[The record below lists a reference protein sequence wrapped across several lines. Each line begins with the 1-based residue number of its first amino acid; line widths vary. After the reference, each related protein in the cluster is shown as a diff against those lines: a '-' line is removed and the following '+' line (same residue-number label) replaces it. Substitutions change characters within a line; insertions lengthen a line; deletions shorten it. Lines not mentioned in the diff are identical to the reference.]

1 MIERVMRIDGNKKMN
16 LMQEEDAVTTSAID
30 ARLLSGMFIAGA
42 ANLEANKEWINE
54 LNVFPVPDGDTG
66 TNMTLTI
73 KSAVK
78 EVTALGDTDSMKDI
92 CKAMSSGSLRGARGN
107 SGVILSQ
114 LIRGFGKV
122 AKSETALTVPVLA
135 DAFDRAVETA
145 YKAVMKPKEGT
156 ILTVAKGAAVK
167 SRELADAGEENLE
180 VFLGAVLEEAEKVL
194 ANTPELLPVL
204 KQAGVV
210 DSGGQGLVQV
220 MKGAYDRFLGKEIDY
235 SALMEKEEEAGEA
248 EPEKE
253 VEKEQENLRF
263 IYKMRM
269 TVLMSKKPSSRDQKE
284 YIEFLKSL
292 GDRVKCAAEGDI
304 LHVRIQTND
313 PGLIIQRSQKFGE
326 LGEVRLINLKEAESG
341 RSAASEKEESK
352 AEPVA
357 EPVKKAEPVE
367 TPPQPRKEVGFI
379 TVSVGEGIEEIFK
392 GLGVDCV
399 ISGGQ
404 TMNPSTD
411 DVLKA
416 VEKVNAHTI
425 FVLPNNKNII
435 MAANQAASLTED
447 KKVVVVPT
455 TTVPQGITAVINY
468 MPDLDAEAN
477 KANMAEEIG
486 AVHSAEVTY
495 AVRDTEIDGIKI
507 HEGDIMAIGDHG
519 ILATGKGIEDITFES
534 LTKIVEDDTEIISIY
549 YGKDV
554 SEEDAEKL
562 RERAAEAF
570 SSCDVELQ
578 YGGQPIYYY
587 ILSAE

>member
-1 MIERVMRIDGNKKMN
+1 MKFYSN
-16 LMQEEDAVTTSAID
+16 QEEDAVTTSAID
-30 ARLLSGMFIAGA
+30 AKLLAEMFFAGA

-78 EVTALGDTDSMKDI
+78 EVSALESTDSMKDV

-122 AKSETALTVPVLA
+122 AKTETELTIPVIA
-135 DAFDRAVETA
+135 DGFDRAVETA

-167 SRELADAGEENLE
+167 SRELADAGEEDLE
-180 VFLGAVLEEAEKVL
+180 AFLGAVVEEAERVL
-194 ANTPELLPVL
+194 AYTPELLPVL

-220 MKGAYDRFLGKEIDY
+220 LKGAYDRFLGKEIDY
-235 SALMEKEEEAGEA
+235 SALIEKEEAKA
-248 EPEKE
+248 ETETEKE
-253 VEKEQENLRF
+253 VVEKEELRF

-269 TVLMSKKPSSRDQKE
+269 TVLMAKKPSSRDQKE
-284 YIEFLKSL
+284 YLEFLKSL
-292 GDRVKCAAEGDI
+292 GDRVKCAVEGDI
-304 LHVRIQTND
+304 LHVKCQTND

-326 LGEVRLINLKEAESG
+326 LGEVRLLNLKDTESIG
-341 RSAASEKEESK
+341 RSADAGKPSGSGSAEEKKPAEKEAPKMPE
-352 AEPVA
+352 
-357 EPVKKAEPVE
+357 
-367 TPPQPRKEVGFI
+367 QPRKEVGFI
-379 TVSVGEGIEEIFK
+379 TVSVGDGIREIFT
-392 GLGVDCV
+392 GLGVDYV

-416 VEKVNAHTI
+416 VESVNADVV

-435 MAANQAASLTED
+435 MAANQAASLTTD

-477 KANMAEEIG
+477 KANMTEEIS
-486 AVHSAEVTY
+486 AVHSAEITY
-495 AVRDTEIDGIKI
+495 AVRDTEIDNIKI
-507 HEGDIMAIGDHG
+507 HEGDIMGIGDSG
-519 ILATGKGIEDITFES
+519 ILTTGNGIEDVTFES
-534 LTKIVEDDTEIISIY
+534 LKKIVDEDTEIISIY
-549 YGKDV
+549 YGEDV
-554 SEEDAEKL
+554 TEEDAEKF
-562 RERAAEAF
+562 RARASEAF
-570 SSCDVELQ
+570 PSCDVELQ

>member
-1 MIERVMRIDGNKKMN
+1 M
-16 LMQEEDAVTTSAID
+16 TTSAID
-30 ARLLSGMFIAGA
+30 AKLLAKMFFSGA

-78 EVTALGDTDSMKDI
+78 EVAALGENAGMKDI

-122 AKSETALTVPVLA
+122 AKTEDELTVPVLA
-135 DAFDRAVETA
+135 DAFDRAAETA

-156 ILTVAKGAAVK
+156 ILTVAKGAADK

-180 VFLGAVLEEAEKVL
+180 RYLGAVLEEAEKVL

-210 DSGGQGLVQV
+210 DSGGQGLVQF
-220 MKGAYDRFLGKEIDY
+220 MKGAYDCFLGKEIDY
-235 SALMEKEEEAGEA
+235 SAVTQDEAEEKEKEFEKEMPEA
-248 EPEKE
+248 EP
-253 VEKEQENLRF
+253 LRF
-263 IYKMRM
+263 IYKMKM
-269 TVLMSKKPSSRDQKE
+269 TILMSKKPSSRDQKE
-284 YIEFLKSL
+284 YVEFLKSL
-292 GDRVKCAAEGDI
+292 GDRVKCAMEGEI

-326 LGEVRLINLKEAESG
+326 LGEVRLVNVKESD
-341 RSAASEKEESK
+341 SASRGSDTAKTAAK
-352 AEPVA
+352 EPV
-357 EPVKKAEPVE
+357 PVKEPE
-367 TPPQPRKEVGFI
+367 PEIPAGPRKEVGFI
-379 TVSVGEGIEEIFK
+379 TVSVGEGIKEIFT

-411 DVLKA
+411 DVLQA
-416 VEKVNAHTI
+416 VQKVNADTV

-435 MAANQAASLTED
+435 MAANQAASMTED

-477 KANMAEEIG
+477 KANMMEEIG
-486 AVHSAEVTY
+486 TVNSAEVTY
-495 AVRDTEIDGIKI
+495 AVRDTEIDGIRI
-507 HEGDIMAIGDHG
+507 QQGDIMGIGDQG

-534 LTKIVEDDTEIISIY
+534 LRRIVGDDTEIISIY
-549 YGKDV
+549 YGEDV
-554 SEEDAEKL
+554 TEEDAKKL
-562 RERAAEAF
+562 RDRAAEEF

>member
-1 MIERVMRIDGNKKMN
+1 M
-16 LMQEEDAVTTSAID
+16 TTSTID
-30 ARLLSGMFIAGA
+30 AKLLAGMFIAGA

-73 KSAVK
+73 KSAVS
-78 EVTALGDTDSMKDI
+78 EVSALGDVFTMTDI

-122 AKSETALTVPVLA
+122 AKSENELTIPVLA

-156 ILTVAKGAAVK
+156 ILTVAKGASLK
-167 SRELADAGEENLE
+167 SRELADNGEEDLE
-180 VFLGAVLEEAEKVL
+180 KFLGEVLAEAEKVL
-194 ANTPELLPVL
+194 AETPELLPVL

-220 MKGAYDRFLGKEIDY
+220 MKGAYDKFLGKEIEYAIPAED
-235 SALMEKEEEAGEA
+235 EEEKGENKAEKDLQEA
-248 EPEKE
+248 EP
-253 VEKEQENLRF
+253 LRF

-284 YIEFLKSL
+284 YLEFLKSL
-292 GDRVKCAAEGDI
+292 GDRVKCAAEDNV

-326 LGEVRLINLKEAESG
+326 LGEVRLLNLREAESSA
-341 RSAASEKEESK
+341 RSAEPESEKADK
-352 AEPVA
+352 KRPEP
-357 EPVKKAEPVE
+357 EI
-367 TPPQPRKEVGFI
+367 PPQPRKDVGFI
-379 TVSVGEGIEEIFK
+379 TVSVGDGIAEIFT
-392 GLGVDCV
+392 GLGVDYV

-416 VEKVNAHTI
+416 VEKVNADTI

-435 MAANQAASLTED
+435 MAANQAASLTTD
-447 KKVVVVPT
+447 KKVVVIPT

-486 AVHSAEVTY
+486 TVHSAEVTY
-495 AVRDTEIDGIKI
+495 AVRDTQIDGIEI
-507 HEGDIMAIGDHG
+507 HEGDIMGIGDQG
-519 ILATGKGIEDITFES
+519 ILATGKGIEDISFES
-534 LTKIVEDDTEIISIY
+534 LKKIVTEDTEIISIY
-549 YGKDV
+549 YGEDV
-554 SEEDAEKL
+554 SEDDAEKF
-562 RERAAEAF
+562 RARAAEEF

>member
-1 MIERVMRIDGNKKMN
+1 MKFIIN
-16 LMQEEDAVTTSAID
+16 QEEDAVTTSAID
-30 ARLLSGMFIAGA
+30 AKLLAEMFFAGA

-78 EVTALGDTDSMKDI
+78 EVSALGSTDSMKDI

-122 AKSETALTVPVLA
+122 AKTETELTIPVLA
-135 DAFDRAVETA
+135 DGFDRAVETA

-156 ILTVAKGAAVK
+156 ILTVAKGASVK

-235 SALMEKEEEAGEA
+235 SALIEKEEEKTET

-253 VEKEQENLRF
+253 TAEKEELRF

-284 YIEFLKSL
+284 YLEFLKSL
-292 GDRVKCAAEGDI
+292 GDRVKCAMEGDI
-304 LHVRIQTND
+304 LHVKCQTND

-326 LGEVRLINLKEAESG
+326 LGEVRLLNLREAEFGSKG
-341 RSAASEKEESK
+341 ADTGKSLKPDTAEEKKPEG
-352 AEPVA
+352 PQ
-357 EPVKKAEPVE
+357 
-367 TPPQPRKEVGFI
+367 PPKMPEQPRKDVGFI
-379 TVSVGEGIEEIFK
+379 TVSVGEGIREIFT
-392 GLGVDCV
+392 GLGVDYV

-416 VEKVNAHTI
+416 VESVNADVV

-435 MAANQAASLTED
+435 MAANQAASLTTD

-477 KANMAEEIG
+477 KANMCEEIG
-486 AVHSAEVTY
+486 GVHSAEITY
-495 AVRDTEIDGIKI
+495 AVRDTEIDNIKI
-507 HEGDIMAIGDHG
+507 HEGDIMGIGDSG
-519 ILATGKGIEDITFES
+519 ILTTGSDIEDVTFES
-534 LTKIVEDDTEIISIY
+534 LKKIVDENTEIISVY
-549 YGKDV
+549 YGEDV
-554 SEEDAEKL
+554 AEEAAEKF
-562 RERAAEAF
+562 RARAAEAF
-570 SSCDVELQ
+570 PSCDVELQ

>member
-1 MIERVMRIDGNKKMN
+1 MKFYSN
-16 LMQEEDAVTTSAID
+16 QEEDAVTTSAID
-30 ARLLSGMFIAGA
+30 AKLLAEMFFAGA

-78 EVTALGDTDSMKDI
+78 EVSALGSTDSMKDI

-122 AKSETALTVPVLA
+122 AKTETELTIPVLA
-135 DAFDRAVETA
+135 DGFDRAVETA

-156 ILTVAKGAAVK
+156 ILTVAKGASVK

-220 MKGAYDRFLGKEIDY
+220 MKGAFDRFLGKEIDY
-235 SALMEKEEEAGEA
+235 SALIEKEEEKTET

-253 VEKEQENLRF
+253 TAEKEELRF

-284 YIEFLKSL
+284 YLEFLKSL
-292 GDRVKCAAEGDI
+292 GDRVKCAMEGDI
-304 LHVRIQTND
+304 LHVKCQTND

-326 LGEVRLINLKEAESG
+326 LGEVRLLNLREAEFGSKG
-341 RSAASEKEESK
+341 ADTGKSLKPDSAEEKKLEG
-352 AEPVA
+352 PQ
-357 EPVKKAEPVE
+357 
-367 TPPQPRKEVGFI
+367 TPKMPEQPRKDVGFI
-379 TVSVGEGIEEIFK
+379 TVSVGEGIREIFT
-392 GLGVDCV
+392 GLGVDYV

-416 VEKVNAHTI
+416 VESVNADVV

-435 MAANQAASLTED
+435 MAANQAASLTTD

-477 KANMAEEIG
+477 KANMCEEIG
-486 AVHSAEVTY
+486 GVHSAEITY
-495 AVRDTEIDGIKI
+495 AVRDTEIDNIKI
-507 HEGDIMAIGDHG
+507 HEGDIMGIGDSG
-519 ILATGKGIEDITFES
+519 ILTTGSDIEDVTFES
-534 LTKIVEDDTEIISIY
+534 LKKIVDENTEIISVY
-549 YGKDV
+549 YGEDV
-554 SEEDAEKL
+554 AEEAAEKF
-562 RERAAEAF
+562 RARAAEAF
-570 SSCDVELQ
+570 PSCDVELQ

>member
-1 MIERVMRIDGNKKMN
+1 
-16 LMQEEDAVTTSAID
+16 MQEEDAVTTSTID
-30 ARLLSGMFIAGA
+30 ARLLAEMFFAGA

-73 KSAVK
+73 KSAVN
-78 EVTALGDTDSMKDI
+78 EVSALGNTDSMKDI

-122 AKSETALTVPVLA
+122 AKAETALTIPVLA
-135 DAFDRAVETA
+135 EAFDRAVETA

-156 ILTVAKGAAVK
+156 ILTVAKGAALK

-194 ANTPELLPVL
+194 AHTPELLPVL
-204 KQAGVV
+204 KEAGVV

-235 SALMEKEEEAGEA
+235 SALIEKEEPGEEA

-253 VEKEQENLRF
+253 AQEQEALRF

-269 TVLMSKKPSSRDQKE
+269 TVLMTKKPSSRDQKE
-284 YIEFLKSL
+284 YLEFLKSL
-292 GDRVKCAAEGDI
+292 GDRVKCAMEGDI
-304 LHVRIQTND
+304 LHVKVQTND

-326 LGEVRLINLKEAESG
+326 LGEVRLINLKETDSAGKTASAEKSG
-341 RSAASEKEESK
+341 SK
-352 AEPVA
+352 P
-357 EPVKKAEPVE
+357 KAPVE
-367 TPPQPRKEVGFI
+367 QVKPAQEQEAAKQPRKDVGFI
-379 TVSVGEGIEEIFK
+379 TVSVGEGIKEIFQ
-392 GLGVDCV
+392 GLGVDYV

-416 VEKVNAHTI
+416 VESVNADVI

-435 MAANQAASLTED
+435 MAANQAASLTTD

-477 KANMAEEIG
+477 KANMFEEIG
-486 AVHSAEVTY
+486 TVHSAEITY
-495 AVRDTEIDGIKI
+495 AVRDTEISGVAI
-507 HEGDIMAIGDHG
+507 HQGDIMGIGDEG
-519 ILATGKGIEDITFES
+519 ILTTGSNVEDVTFES
-534 LTKIVEDDTEIISIY
+534 LKMIVEEDTEIISIY
-549 YGKDV
+549 YGEDV
-554 SEEDAEKL
+554 TEEDAEKL
-562 RERAAEAF
+562 RTRAAEAF
-570 SSCDVELQ
+570 PSCDVELQ
-578 YGGQPIYYY
+578 YGGQPIYFY

>member
-1 MIERVMRIDGNKKMN
+1 M
-16 LMQEEDAVTTSAID
+16 TTSTID
-30 ARLLSGMFIAGA
+30 AKLLAGMFIAGA

-73 KSAVK
+73 KSAVS
-78 EVTALGDTDSMKDI
+78 EVSALGDAFTMTDI

-122 AKSETALTVPVLA
+122 AKSENELTIPVLA

-156 ILTVAKGAAVK
+156 ILTVAKGASLK
-167 SRELADAGEENLE
+167 SRELADNGEEDLE
-180 VFLGAVLEEAEKVL
+180 KFLGEVLAEAEKVL
-194 ANTPELLPVL
+194 AETPELLPVL

-220 MKGAYDRFLGKEIDY
+220 MKGAYDKFLGKEIEYAIPAED
-235 SALMEKEEEAGEA
+235 EEEKGENKAEKDLQEA
-248 EPEKE
+248 EP
-253 VEKEQENLRF
+253 LRF

-284 YIEFLKSL
+284 YLEFLKSL
-292 GDRVKCAAEGDI
+292 GDRVKCAMEENV

-326 LGEVRLINLKEAESG
+326 LGEVRLLNLREAESSA
-341 RSAASEKEESK
+341 RSAEPESEKADK
-352 AEPVA
+352 KRPEP
-357 EPVKKAEPVE
+357 EI
-367 TPPQPRKEVGFI
+367 PPQPRKDVGFI
-379 TVSVGEGIEEIFK
+379 TVSVGDGIAEIFT

-416 VEKVNAHTI
+416 VEKVNADTI

-435 MAANQAASLTED
+435 MAANQAASLTTD
-447 KKVVVVPT
+447 KKVVVIPT

-486 AVHSAEVTY
+486 TVHSAEVTY
-495 AVRDTEIDGIKI
+495 AVRDTQIDGIEI
-507 HEGDIMAIGDHG
+507 HEGDIMGIGDQG
-519 ILATGKGIEDITFES
+519 ILATGKGIEDISFES
-534 LTKIVEDDTEIISIY
+534 LKKIVTEDTEIISIY
-549 YGKDV
+549 YGEDV
-554 SEEDAEKL
+554 SEEDAEKF
-562 RERAAEAF
+562 RARAAEEF

>member
-1 MIERVMRIDGNKKMN
+1 M
-16 LMQEEDAVTTSAID
+16 TTSAID
-30 ARLLSGMFIAGA
+30 AKLLAKMFFSGA

-78 EVTALGDTDSMKDI
+78 EVAALGENAGMKDI

-122 AKSETALTVPVLA
+122 AKTEDELTVPVLA
-135 DAFDRAVETA
+135 DAFDRAAETA

-156 ILTVAKGAAVK
+156 ILTVAKGAADK

-180 VFLGAVLEEAEKVL
+180 RYLGAVLEEAEKVL

-210 DSGGQGLVQV
+210 DSGGQGLVQF
-220 MKGAYDRFLGKEIDY
+220 MKGAYDCFLGKEIDY
-235 SALMEKEEEAGEA
+235 SAVTQDEAEEKEKEFEKEMPEA
-248 EPEKE
+248 EP
-253 VEKEQENLRF
+253 LRF
-263 IYKMRM
+263 IYKMKM
-269 TVLMSKKPSSRDQKE
+269 TILMSKKPSSRDQKE
-284 YIEFLKSL
+284 YVEFLKSL
-292 GDRVKCAAEGDI
+292 GDRVKCAMEGEI

-326 LGEVRLINLKEAESG
+326 LGEVRLVNVKESD
-341 RSAASEKEESK
+341 SASRGSDTAKTAAK
-352 AEPVA
+352 EPV
-357 EPVKKAEPVE
+357 PVKEPE
-367 TPPQPRKEVGFI
+367 PEIPAGPRKEVGFI
-379 TVSVGEGIEEIFK
+379 TVSVGEGIKEIFT

-411 DVLKA
+411 DVLQA
-416 VEKVNAHTI
+416 VKKVNADTV

-435 MAANQAASLTED
+435 MAANQAASMTED

-477 KANMAEEIG
+477 KANMMEEIG
-486 AVHSAEVTY
+486 TVNSAEVTY
-495 AVRDTEIDGIKI
+495 AVRDTEIDGIRI
-507 HEGDIMAIGDHG
+507 QQGDIMGIGDQG

-534 LTKIVEDDTEIISIY
+534 LRRIVGDDTEIISIY
-549 YGKDV
+549 YGEDV
-554 SEEDAEKL
+554 TEEDAQKL
-562 RERAAEAF
+562 RDRAAEEF

>member
-1 MIERVMRIDGNKKMN
+1 M
-16 LMQEEDAVTTSAID
+16 TTSTID
-30 ARLLSGMFIAGA
+30 ARLLAEMFFAGA

-73 KSAVK
+73 KSAVN
-78 EVTALGDTDSMKDI
+78 EVSALGNTDSMKDI

-122 AKSETALTVPVLA
+122 AKAETALTIPVLA
-135 DAFDRAVETA
+135 EAFDRAVETA

-156 ILTVAKGAAVK
+156 ILTVAKGAALK

-194 ANTPELLPVL
+194 AHTPELLPVL
-204 KQAGVV
+204 KEAGVV

-235 SALMEKEEEAGEA
+235 SALIEKEEPGEEA

-253 VEKEQENLRF
+253 AQEQEALRF

-269 TVLMSKKPSSRDQKE
+269 TVLMTKKPSSRDQKE
-284 YIEFLKSL
+284 YLEFLKSL
-292 GDRVKCAAEGDI
+292 GDRVKCAMEGDI
-304 LHVRIQTND
+304 LHVKVQTND

-326 LGEVRLINLKEAESG
+326 LGEVRLINLKETDSAGKTASAEKSG
-341 RSAASEKEESK
+341 SK
-352 AEPVA
+352 P
-357 EPVKKAEPVE
+357 KAPVE
-367 TPPQPRKEVGFI
+367 QVKPAQEQAAAKQPRKDVGFI
-379 TVSVGEGIEEIFK
+379 TVSVGEGIKEIFQ
-392 GLGVDCV
+392 GLGVDYV

-416 VEKVNAHTI
+416 VESVNADVI

-435 MAANQAASLTED
+435 MAANQAASLTTD

-477 KANMAEEIG
+477 KANMFEEIG
-486 AVHSAEVTY
+486 TVHSAEITY
-495 AVRDTEIDGIKI
+495 AVRDTEISGIAI
-507 HEGDIMAIGDHG
+507 HQGDIMGIGDEG
-519 ILATGKGIEDITFES
+519 ILTTGSNVEDVTFES
-534 LTKIVEDDTEIISIY
+534 LKMIVEEDTEIISIY
-549 YGKDV
+549 YGEDV
-554 SEEDAEKL
+554 TEEDAEKL
-562 RERAAEAF
+562 RTRAAEAF
-570 SSCDVELQ
+570 PSCDVELQ
-578 YGGQPIYYY
+578 YGGQPIYFY

>member
-1 MIERVMRIDGNKKMN
+1 M
-16 LMQEEDAVTTSAID
+16 TTSTID
-30 ARLLSGMFIAGA
+30 AKLLAGMFNAGA

-73 KSAVK
+73 KSAVN
-78 EVTALGDTDSMKDI
+78 EVSALGETDSMKDI

-122 AKSETALTVPVLA
+122 AKSENELTIPVLA

-156 ILTVAKGAAVK
+156 ILTVAKGAALK

-180 VFLGAVLEEAEKVL
+180 AFLGAVLTEAEDVL
-194 ANTPELLPVL
+194 SKTPEMLPVL

-210 DSGGQGLVQV
+210 DSGSQGLVQV
-220 MKGAYDRFLGKEIDY
+220 MKGAYDKFLGKEIDY
-235 SALMEKEEEAGEA
+235 AIPAQDEA
-248 EPEKE
+248 EAEENKAEKAAQDPEY
-253 VEKEQENLRF
+253 LRF

-269 TVLMSKKPSSRDQKE
+269 TVLMNKKPSSRDQKE
-284 YIEFLKSL
+284 YVEFLKSL
-292 GDRVKCAAEGDI
+292 GDRVKCAMDENENV

-326 LGEVRLINLKEAESG
+326 LGEVRLLNLKEAENGAKSSDTESE
-341 RSAASEKEESK
+341 SAGKKEKVPEK
-352 AEPVA
+352 KPEP
-357 EPVKKAEPVE
+357 E

-379 TVSVGEGIEEIFK
+379 TVSVGDGIADIFT
-392 GLGVDCV
+392 GLGVDYV

-416 VEKVNAHTI
+416 VEKVNADTI

-435 MAANQAASLTED
+435 MAANQAASLTAD
-447 KKVVVVPT
+447 KKVIVVPT

-477 KANMAEEIG
+477 KANMTEEIG
-486 AVHSAEVTY
+486 MVHSAEITY
-495 AVRDTEIDGIKI
+495 AVRDTQIDGIEI
-507 HEGDIMAIGDHG
+507 HEGDIMGIGDDG
-519 ILATGKGIEDITFES
+519 ILATGSTIEDTTFES
-534 LTKIVEDDTEIISIY
+534 LKKIVTEETEIISIY
-549 YGKDV
+549 YGEDV

-562 RERAAEAF
+562 RARAAQEF

>member
-1 MIERVMRIDGNKKMN
+1 MSKVSVSLTDRKLFCQTQTISLD
-16 LMQEEDAVTTSAID
+16 QEEDAVTTSTID
-30 ARLLSGMFIAGA
+30 AKLLAGMFIAGA

-73 KSAVK
+73 KSAVS
-78 EVTALGDTDSMKDI
+78 EVSALGDVFTMTDI

-122 AKSETALTVPVLA
+122 AKSENELTIPVLA

-156 ILTVAKGAAVK
+156 ILTVAKGASLK
-167 SRELADAGEENLE
+167 SRELADNGEEDLE
-180 VFLGAVLEEAEKVL
+180 KFLGEVLAEAEKVL
-194 ANTPELLPVL
+194 AETPELLPVL

-220 MKGAYDRFLGKEIDY
+220 MKGAYDKFLGKEIEYAVPAED
-235 SALMEKEEEAGEA
+235 EEEKGENKAEKDLQEA
-248 EPEKE
+248 EP
-253 VEKEQENLRF
+253 LRF
-263 IYKMRM
+263 VYKMRM

-284 YIEFLKSL
+284 YLEFLKSL
-292 GDRVKCAAEGDI
+292 GDRVKCAAEDNV
-304 LHVRIQTND
+304 LHVRIRTND

-326 LGEVRLINLKEAESG
+326 LGEVRLLNLREAESSA
-341 RSAASEKEESK
+341 RSAEPESEKADK
-352 AEPVA
+352 KRPEP
-357 EPVKKAEPVE
+357 EI
-367 TPPQPRKEVGFI
+367 PPQPRKDVGFI
-379 TVSVGEGIEEIFK
+379 TVSVGDGIAEIFT
-392 GLGVDCV
+392 GLGVDYV

-416 VEKVNAHTI
+416 VEKVNADTI

-435 MAANQAASLTED
+435 MAANQAASLTTD
-447 KKVVVVPT
+447 KKVVVIPT

-486 AVHSAEVTY
+486 TVHSAEVTY
-495 AVRDTEIDGIKI
+495 AVRDTQIDGIEI
-507 HEGDIMAIGDHG
+507 HEGDIMGIGDQG
-519 ILATGKGIEDITFES
+519 ILATGKGIEDISFES
-534 LTKIVEDDTEIISIY
+534 LKKIVTEDIEIISIY
-549 YGKDV
+549 YGEDV
-554 SEEDAEKL
+554 SEEDAEKF
-562 RERAAEAF
+562 RARAAEEF

>member
-1 MIERVMRIDGNKKMN
+1 MFI
-16 LMQEEDAVTTSAID
+16 MQEEDAVTTNVID
-30 ARLLSGMFIAGA
+30 GKLLAAMFCAGA
-42 ANLEANKEWINE
+42 ANLESNKEWINE

-78 EVTALGDTDSMKDI
+78 EVKDLGETDSMKDI

-114 LIRGFGKV
+114 LIRGFGKI
-122 AKSETALTVPVLA
+122 AKSESELTIPILA

-167 SRELADAGEENLE
+167 SRELADAGEDNLE
-180 VFLGAVLEEAEKVL
+180 VFLGAVLAEAEKVL
-194 ANTPELLPVL
+194 AETPEMLPVL

-220 MKGAYDRFLGKEIDY
+220 MKGAYDKFLGKEIDY
-235 SALMEKEEEAGEA
+235 GIPAESEEEKGEK

-253 VEKEQENLRF
+253 PQELDLRF

-269 TVLMSKKPSSRDQKE
+269 TVLMNKKPSSRDQKE
-284 YIEFLKSL
+284 YLEFLKSL
-292 GDRVKCAAEGDI
+292 GDRVKCAMEENV

-326 LGEVRLINLKEAESG
+326 LGEVRLINLKEIESG
-341 RSAASEKEESK
+341 KG
-352 AEPVA
+352 A
-357 EPVKKAEPVE
+357 EPVKEAAKPEKPVKAPEPEV
-367 TPPQPRKEVGFI
+367 PAQPRKEVGFI
-379 TVSVGEGIEEIFK
+379 TVSVGEGIAEIFT

-416 VEKVNAHTI
+416 VEKVNADTI

-435 MAANQAASLTED
+435 MAANQAASLTTD

-477 KANMAEEIG
+477 KANMTEEIG
-486 AVHSAEVTY
+486 TVHSAEVTY
-495 AVRDTEIDGIKI
+495 AVRDTQIDGVEI
-507 HEGDIMAIGDHG
+507 HEGDIMGIGDNG

-534 LTKIVEDDTEIISIY
+534 LKKIVEEDTEIISIY
-549 YGKDV
+549 YGEDV

-562 RERAAEAF
+562 RARAAEEFA
-570 SSCDVELQ
+570 SCDVELQ

>member
-1 MIERVMRIDGNKKMN
+1 M
-16 LMQEEDAVTTSAID
+16 TTSTID
-30 ARLLSGMFIAGA
+30 AKLLAGMFYAGA

-73 KSAVK
+73 KSAVN
-78 EVTALGDTDSMKDI
+78 EVLSLGETDSMKDI
-92 CKAMSSGSLRGARGN
+92 CKAMSSGSLRGAGGN
-107 SGVILSQ
+107 SGVILAQ

-122 AKSETALTVPVLA
+122 AKSENELTIPVLA

-156 ILTVAKGAAVK
+156 ILTVAKGAALK
-167 SRELADAGEENLE
+167 SRELADAGEADLE
-180 VFLGAVLEEAEKVL
+180 VFLGAVLAEAEEVL
-194 ANTPELLPVL
+194 AKTPEMLPVL

-220 MKGAYDRFLGKEIDY
+220 MKGAYDKFLGKEIDY
-235 SALMEKEEEAGEA
+235 AIPAQDEA
-248 EPEKE
+248 ETEENKAEKAAQDPEF
-253 VEKEQENLRF
+253 LRF

-269 TVLMSKKPSSRDQKE
+269 TVLMNKKPSSRDQKE
-284 YIEFLKSL
+284 YVEFLKSL
-292 GDRVKCAAEGDI
+292 GDRVKCAMEENGNV

-326 LGEVRLINLKEAESG
+326 LGEVRLLNLKEAENGG
-341 RSAASEKEESK
+341 RSSEAENEAAGKREKQ
-352 AEPVA
+352 AEKRP
-357 EPVKKAEPVE
+357 EPEI
-367 TPPQPRKEVGFI
+367 PPQPRKDVGFI
-379 TVSVGEGIEEIFK
+379 TVSVGDGIADIFT
-392 GLGVDCV
+392 GLGVDYV

-416 VEKVNAHTI
+416 VEKVNADTV

-435 MAANQAASLTED
+435 MAANQAASLTTD
-447 KKVVVVPT
+447 KKVIVVPT

-477 KANMAEEIG
+477 KANMTEEIG
-486 AVHSAEVTY
+486 MVHSAEITY
-495 AVRDTEIDGIKI
+495 AVRDTQIDGIEI
-507 HEGDIMAIGDHG
+507 HEGDIMGIGDNG
-519 ILATGKGIEDITFES
+519 ILATGSTIEDTTFES
-534 LTKIVEDDTEIISIY
+534 LKKIVTDETEIISIY
-549 YGKDV
+549 YGEDV

-562 RERAAEAF
+562 RARAAQEF

-578 YGGQPIYYY
+578 FGGQPIYYY

>member
-1 MIERVMRIDGNKKMN
+1 M
-16 LMQEEDAVTTSAID
+16 TTSAID
-30 ARLLSGMFIAGA
+30 AKLLTRMFFSGA

-78 EVTALGDTDSMKDI
+78 ELAALGDTDSMKDI
-92 CKAMSSGSLRGARGN
+92 CKAISSGSLRGARGN

-114 LIRGFGKV
+114 LIRGFGKI
-122 AKSETALTVPVLA
+122 AKTESELTIPVLA
-135 DAFDRAVETA
+135 DAFDRAAETA

-167 SRELADAGEENLE
+167 SRELADAGEDNLE
-180 VFLGAVLEEAEKVL
+180 NYLGAVLEEAEKVL

-210 DSGGQGLVQV
+210 DSGGQGLVQF
-220 MKGAYDRFLGKEIDY
+220 MKGAYDCFLGKEIDY
-235 SALMEKEEEAGEA
+235 TAITKEETEEKEKES
-248 EPEKE
+248 EKDMPDTE
-253 VEKEQENLRF
+253 SLRF
-263 IYKMRM
+263 IYKMKM
-269 TVLMSKKPSSRDQKE
+269 TVLMAKKPSSRDQKE
-284 YIEFLKSL
+284 YVEFLKSL
-292 GDRVKCAAEGDI
+292 GDRVKCAMEGDI

-326 LGEVRLINLKEAESG
+326 LGEIRLINVKESDSLG
-341 RSAASEKEESK
+341 RGGDSAK
-352 AEPVA
+352 APAREP
-357 EPVKKAEPVE
+357 EPVKEPEPEV
-367 TPPQPRKEVGFI
+367 PAGPRKEVGFI
-379 TVSVGEGIEEIFK
+379 TVSVGEGIRDIFT

-411 DVLKA
+411 DVLQA
-416 VEKVNAHTI
+416 VKKVNADTV

-435 MAANQAASLTED
+435 MAANQAATMTED

-477 KANMAEEIG
+477 KANMTEEIA
-486 AVHSAEVTY
+486 AVNSAEVTY
-495 AVRDTEIDGIKI
+495 AVRDTEIDGIRIKQ
-507 HEGDIMAIGDHG
+507 GDIMGIGDHG
-519 ILATGKGIEDITFES
+519 ILATGSGIEDVTFEA
-534 LTKIVEDDTEIISIY
+534 LGKIVEDDTEIISIY
-549 YGKDV
+549 FGKDV
-554 SEEDAEKL
+554 SEEDAQKL
-562 RERAAEAF
+562 RDRAAEEF

>member
-1 MIERVMRIDGNKKMN
+1 M
-16 LMQEEDAVTTSAID
+16 TTSTID
-30 ARLLSGMFIAGA
+30 AKLLAGMFYAGA

-73 KSAVK
+73 KSAVN
-78 EVTALGDTDSMKDI
+78 EVLSLGETDSMKDI

-122 AKSETALTVPVLA
+122 AKSENELTVPVLA

-156 ILTVAKGAAVK
+156 ILTVAKGAALK
-167 SRELADAGEENLE
+167 SRELADAGEADLE
-180 VFLGAVLEEAEKVL
+180 VFLGAVLAEAEEVL
-194 ANTPELLPVL
+194 AKTPEMLPVL

-220 MKGAYDRFLGKEIDY
+220 MKGAYDKFLGKEIDY
-235 SALMEKEEEAGEA
+235 AIPAQDEA
-248 EPEKE
+248 ETEENKAEKAAQDPEF
-253 VEKEQENLRF
+253 LRF

-269 TVLMSKKPSSRDQKE
+269 TVLMNKKPSSRDQKE
-284 YIEFLKSL
+284 YVEFLKSL
-292 GDRVKCAAEGDI
+292 GDRVKCAMEENGNV

-326 LGEVRLINLKEAESG
+326 LGEVRLLNLKEAENGG
-341 RSAASEKEESK
+341 RSSEAENEAAGKREKQ
-352 AEPVA
+352 AEKRP
-357 EPVKKAEPVE
+357 EPEI
-367 TPPQPRKEVGFI
+367 PPQPRKDVGFI
-379 TVSVGEGIEEIFK
+379 TVSVGDGIADIFT
-392 GLGVDCV
+392 GLGVDYV

-416 VEKVNAHTI
+416 VEKVNADTV

-435 MAANQAASLTED
+435 MAANQAASLTTD
-447 KKVVVVPT
+447 KKVIVVPT

-477 KANMAEEIG
+477 KANMTEEIG
-486 AVHSAEVTY
+486 MVHSAEITY
-495 AVRDTEIDGIKI
+495 AVRDTQIDGIEI
-507 HEGDIMAIGDHG
+507 HEGDIMGIGDNG
-519 ILATGKGIEDITFES
+519 ILATGSTIEDTTFES
-534 LTKIVEDDTEIISIY
+534 LKKIVTDETEIISIY
-549 YGKDV
+549 YGEDV

-562 RERAAEAF
+562 RARAAQEF

-578 YGGQPIYYY
+578 FGGQPIYYY

>member
-1 MIERVMRIDGNKKMN
+1 M
-16 LMQEEDAVTTSAID
+16 TTSAID
-30 ARLLSGMFIAGA
+30 AKLLAEMFFAGA

-78 EVTALGDTDSMKDI
+78 EVSALGSTDSMKDI

-122 AKSETALTVPVLA
+122 AKTETELTVPILA
-135 DAFDRAVETA
+135 DGFDRAVETA

-156 ILTVAKGAAVK
+156 ILTVAKGASLK

-220 MKGAYDRFLGKEIDY
+220 MKGAFDRFLGKEIDY
-235 SALMEKEEEAGEA
+235 SALIEKEEKPEA

-253 VEKEQENLRF
+253 AVEKEELRY

-269 TVLMSKKPSSRDQKE
+269 TVLMAKKPSSRDQKE
-284 YIEFLKSL
+284 YLEFLKSL
-292 GDRVKCAAEGDI
+292 GDRVKCAMEGDI
-304 LHVRIQTND
+304 LHVKCQTND

-326 LGEVRLINLKEAESG
+326 LGEVRLLNLKEAESG
-341 RSAASEKEESK
+341 GKGVDAGKSSASDN
-352 AEPVA
+352 AEG
-357 EPVKKAEPVE
+357 KKPVE
-367 TPPQPRKEVGFI
+367 AETPKVPEQPRKEVGFI
-379 TVSVGEGIEEIFK
+379 TVSVGDGIREIFT
-392 GLGVDCV
+392 GLGVDYV

-416 VEKVNAHTI
+416 VESVNADVV

-435 MAANQAASLTED
+435 MAANQAASLTTD

-477 KANMAEEIG
+477 KANMCEEISS
-486 AVHSAEVTY
+486 VHSAEVTY
-495 AVRDTEIDGIKI
+495 AVRDTEIDNIKI
-507 HEGDIMAIGDHG
+507 HEGDIMGIGDSG
-519 ILATGKGIEDITFES
+519 ILTTGNDIEDVTFES
-534 LTKIVEDDTEIISIY
+534 LKKIVDEDTEIISVY
-549 YGKDV
+549 YGADV
-554 SEEDAEKL
+554 AEEAAEKF
-562 RERAAEAF
+562 RARAAEAF
-570 SSCDVELQ
+570 PTCDVELQ

>member
-1 MIERVMRIDGNKKMN
+1 MSKVSVSLTDRRLFCQVQTISLD
-16 LMQEEDAVTTSAID
+16 QEEDAVTTSTID
-30 ARLLSGMFIAGA
+30 AKLLAGMFIAGA

-73 KSAVK
+73 KSAVS
-78 EVTALGDTDSMKDI
+78 EVSALGDVFTMTDI

-122 AKSETALTVPVLA
+122 AKSENELTIPVLA

-156 ILTVAKGAAVK
+156 ILTVAKGASLK
-167 SRELADAGEENLE
+167 SRELADNGEEDLE
-180 VFLGAVLEEAEKVL
+180 KFLGEVLAEAEKVL
-194 ANTPELLPVL
+194 AETPELLPVL

-220 MKGAYDRFLGKEIDY
+220 MKGAYDKFLGKEIEYAVPAED
-235 SALMEKEEEAGEA
+235 EEEKGENKAEKDLQEA
-248 EPEKE
+248 EP
-253 VEKEQENLRF
+253 LRF
-263 IYKMRM
+263 VYKMRM

-284 YIEFLKSL
+284 YLEFLKSL
-292 GDRVKCAAEGDI
+292 GDRVKCAAEDNV
-304 LHVRIQTND
+304 LHVRIRTND

-326 LGEVRLINLKEAESG
+326 LGEVRLLNLREAESSA
-341 RSAASEKEESK
+341 RSAEPESEKADK
-352 AEPVA
+352 KRPEP
-357 EPVKKAEPVE
+357 EI
-367 TPPQPRKEVGFI
+367 PPQPRKDVGFI
-379 TVSVGEGIEEIFK
+379 TVSVGDGIAEIFT
-392 GLGVDCV
+392 GLGVDYV

-416 VEKVNAHTI
+416 VEKVNADTI

-435 MAANQAASLTED
+435 MAANQAASLTTD
-447 KKVVVVPT
+447 KKVVVIPT

-486 AVHSAEVTY
+486 TVHSAEVTY
-495 AVRDTEIDGIKI
+495 AVRDTQIDGIEI
-507 HEGDIMAIGDHG
+507 HEGDIMGIGDQG
-519 ILATGKGIEDITFES
+519 ILATGKGIEDISFES
-534 LTKIVEDDTEIISIY
+534 LKKIVTEDTEIISIY
-549 YGKDV
+549 YGEDV
-554 SEEDAEKL
+554 SEEDAEKF
-562 RERAAEAF
+562 RARAAEEF